1 MDALDGNAIA
11 GPLFEHFGA
20 EMTAVSGTCG
30 YCGATNQ
37 IAALRVYNRA
47 PGAVARC
54 PSCGNVDMVIVNIRD
69 RVRADLTS
77 FQLRDAPGEQAPP
90 AGQPADR

>member
-11 GPLFEHFGA
+11 GMLFDYFGA
-20 EMTAVSGTCG
+20 EMTAASGTCA

-54 PSCGNVDMVIVNIRD
+54 PDCGNVDLVLVSIRD
-69 RVRADLTS
+69 TVRADMS
-77 FQLRDAPGEQAPP
+77 GFRLRDAPAE
-90 AGQPADR
+90 

>member
-37 IAALRVYNRA
+37 IAALRVYNQA

-54 PSCGNVDMVIVNIRD
+54 PSCGNVDLVIVKIRD
-69 RVRADLTS
+69 TVRAILSS
-77 FQLRDAPGEQAPP
+77 FELRDAPGEQAP
-90 AGQPADR
+90 QPDHP